1 MTLHIKSF
9 PELTARELYEIL
21 RVRAAVFVVEQNCV
35 YPDPDGIDLHSIHVW
50 LEEKGKILAYLRLF
64 RKAGETDTVQIGR
77 VLTTE
82 RGKGYGAQILQAGIK
97 AAQTRLQS
105 KELYLEAQSYA
116 IGFYEKA
123 GFRVTSAEFLEDG
136 IPHVQMTRKQTGQEV
151 V

>member
-21 RVRAAVFVVEQNCV
+21 RVRAAIFVVEQNCV
-35 YPDPDGIDLHSIHVW
+35 YPDPDGIDLQSTHVW
-50 LEEKGKILAYLRLF
+50 MEENGKILAYLRFF
-64 RKAGETDTVQIGR
+64 RKEGETDTVQIGR

-82 RGKGYGAQILQAGIK
+82 RGKGYGAQILQAGIR
-97 AAQTRLQS
+97 AAETRLHP
-105 KELYLEAQSYA
+105 KKLYLEAQSYA

-136 IPHVQMTRKQTGQEV
+136 IPHVQMTRK
-151 V
+151 